1 MIVLTEMLYYFLVRL
16 HTTAKAVSEAEYS
29 SYGATKQG
37 AQVTQ
42 VCFPATIKNLHN
54 GQFMVYKLHMCI
66 STISYSGPEGF
77 VRAAWLLPCVLW

>member
-1 MIVLTEMLYYFLVRL
+1 MHYFLVRL

-42 VCFPATIKNLHN
+42 VCFHLPQRFVLI
-54 GQFMVYKLHMCI
+54 MVSLRRTLVNDEEEC
-66 STISYSGPEGF
+66 
-77 VRAAWLLPCVLW
+77 LPQA

>member
-1 MIVLTEMLYYFLVRL
+1 MPYFLARL

-42 VCFPATIKNLHN
+42 VCFLVTVKI
-54 GQFMVYKLHMCI
+54 YTMC
-66 STISYSGPEGF
+66 TYYTAVHCTPDPEGF
-77 VRAAWLLPCVLW
+77 VCA

>member
-1 MIVLTEMLYYFLVRL
+1 MLYFLVRL

-42 VCFPATIKNLHN
+42 VCFPITIKI
-54 GQFMVYKLHMCI
+54 CI
-66 STISYSGPEGF
+66 MISLRHAQ
-77 VRAAWLLPCVLW
+77 VT